1 MSRANSH
8 EAINTEQML
17 PSLEIKIPLNNHPLS
32 IHTAPT
38 SPVRLSPTHLSLG
51 TGQKH
56 GSLTP
61 NKIQLSIPFRAHT
74 EALDLDKAE
83 FESLFSERIQTD
95 PGDFEDH
102 FQFKQKKEGYL
113 DVKRKTS
120 LRSLQNLIEDIKKA
134 SGNRSYSATKHS
146 KIQKELST
154 TPKKASKVP
163 GDKDKDQEKDSYKSR
178 KRPLSS
184 NERINDSRSQS
195 REEKNRGEKKVIK
208 TAVKDLELDFGIA
221 GRCDTDEGPDDL
233 FEEGSSEREVK
244 SCKNSREAGPIRYS
258 KMSEEDAALMF
269 EIRRKELL
277 NFLKKLGAN
286 ATLIKKKHSYRKPGI
301 PKQGGSVSGHMS
313 EFRRNELEREYRMR
327 AVKETLKES
336 LSPTTFIIY
345 NNNNAESIFN
355 GLTKARTPLKESN
368 KKQAASFKN
377 ISESV
382 SDTKRRNSVK
392 SHREKEESNTM
403 VSRNLEASFNRIAQ
417 DLMIEASE
425 KKVRRPNKTTER
437 LVGSVEEKREGFESI
452 KIDLKKELLKKKKK
466 KKVVAEKAEEKIV
479 ITTTAEKAIPKKL
492 NEEADSLKN
501 NNVAPQVQTKGSQEV
516 KEKNVVNQQLIETM
530 RKKNKEVLGDIEEI
544 DIQIQRMEAEK
555 NAKQNKGRG
564 QNNNGSRAAK
574 KKEDVPPVIPTP
586 PPQEVYEESLEG
598 SYAYSAKMKRSKSRP
613 RSMNVAG
620 SFHSEGVGAKQ
631 QENGSKDIVSTVA
644 RTWKEK
650 NAGATSRSTRWDEV
664 ENKGREVN
672 NKKTLN
678 DNNKQVLNINKVEQQ
693 PRNVQQNIEKT
704 NAKWINAREEK
715 SITRQTQESKTAL
728 KNEPTSQNNN
738 LLKAKRHSTSNNMKS
753 LDLGRGKMDA
763 PKIENYKSP
772 KDTREYLSPK
782 LDQNK
787 RNVSFTPT
795 PTLLQSTQ
803 YSSLA
808 NSTPPVS
815 ELFQQNK
822 SVENIKNKKQ
832 SIDSLM
838 ENSKSQQ
845 KIRKEPYSASSVQ
858 KLQTS
863 RKSSEVDNQPEKTN
877 IKIGSRHE
885 RYSAANIHENPR
897 SPKIS
902 FFDEVKKILKE
913 GAKDEQRKTPT
924 SLTDTTTKSV
934 QNIKKEPVNKPKFD
948 FAPSMDIRSKLY
960 KDSRPLDEL
969 TKSVKIPGVS
979 SATLKKREPQELIN
993 VYQKEAPMSLELQN
1007 LANNNKNN
1015 SEPVSAASERLAVG
1029 ISKSLEKGISSK
1041 TRIKSPAEPFS
1052 ILNKEIENLLKVSN
1066 KEISSTIKK
1075 KK

>member
-1 MSRANSH
+1 MARANSH
-8 EAINTEQML
+8 EAINTEQMV
-17 PSLEIKIPLNNHPLS
+17 PSLEIKIPLDNHPLS

-38 SPVRLSPTHLSLG
+38 SPVRLSPTHLNLG
-51 TGQKH
+51 SGQKH

-102 FQFKQKKEGYL
+102 FQFNQKKEGYL

-154 TPKKASKVP
+154 TPKKASKVS
-163 GDKDKDQEKDSYKSR
+163 GEKDKDKEKDSYKSR

-184 NERINDSRSQS
+184 NERINDSHSRS
-195 REEKNRGEKKVIK
+195 REEKNHGDKKVIK
-208 TAVKDLELDFGIA
+208 TAVKDLELDFGMA
-221 GRCDTDEGPDDL
+221 ERCNTDEGPDDL

-277 NFLKKLGAN
+277 SFLKKLGAN
-286 ATLIKKKHSYRKPGI
+286 ATLIKKKQSYRKPGI
-301 PKQGGSVSGHMS
+301 PKQGGSVSGQIS
-313 EFRRNELEREYRMR
+313 EFRRNELEREHRMR
-327 AVKETLKES
+327 AVKEALKES

-345 NNNNAESIFN
+345 NNNHAESILN

-392 SHREKEESNTM
+392 SYREKEESTTM

-417 DLMIEASE
+417 DLMMIEASE
-425 KKVRRPNKTTER
+425 KKVRRPTKTTER

-466 KKVVAEKAEEKIV
+466 KKVVAEDKSVVTVEKV
-479 ITTTAEKAIPKKL
+479 IPKKST
-492 NEEADSLKN
+492 EEIDPLQI
-501 NNVAPQVQTKGSQEV
+501 APQVQVKESKEV
-516 KEKNVVNQQLIETM
+516 KEKNIVNQQLIETM

-555 NAKQNKGRG
+555 NTKQNKGRG
-564 QNNNGSRAAK
+564 QNTNGSKTAK
-574 KKEDVPPVIPTP
+574 KKEEIPPPVIPTP

-620 SFHSEGVGAKQ
+620 SFYSEGIGGGKQ
-631 QENGSKDIVSTVA
+631 QESGPKDVGSAVA

-650 NAGATSRSTRWDEV
+650 NVGTTSRSTRWDEV
-664 ENKGREVN
+664 ESKERQSN
-672 NKKTLN
+672 NKKNLN
-678 DNNKQVLNINKVEQQ
+678 EKNVININKVEQQ
-693 PRNVQQNIEKT
+693 SKNVQQNNNPEKSP
-704 NAKWINAREEK
+704 KWINVREEK

-728 KNEPTSQNNN
+728 KNEPISQNNN
-738 LLKAKRHSTSNNMKS
+738 LIKSKRHSASTNMKS
-753 LDLGRGKMDA
+753 LDLGRGKLDA
-763 PKIENYKSP
+763 QKIDNYKSP

-782 LDQNK
+782 LDNNK

-795 PTLLQSTQ
+795 PTLLQGTQ

-822 SVENIKNKKQ
+822 SAVVPHESVKNKKQ
-832 SIDSLM
+832 SMDSLID
-838 ENSKSQQ
+838 NSKSQQ

-863 RKSSEVDNQPEKTN
+863 RKSSEVDNQSEKGN

-885 RYSAANIHENPR
+885 RHSAANIHENPR

-924 SLTDTTTKSV
+924 SLTDTTKPV
-934 QNIKKEPVNKPKFD
+934 QKVKKEPINKPKFD
-948 FAPSMDIRSKLY
+948 FAPSMDIRSKIY

-979 SATLKKREPQELIN
+979 SATLKKRDPQELIN
-993 VYQKEAPMSLELQN
+993 VYQKEAPMSLELEN
-1007 LANNNKNN
+1007 VANNYKSG
-1015 SEPVSAASERLAVG
+1015 SEPVSAASERLGVG
-1029 ISKSLEKGISSK
+1029 ASKSLEKGISSK
-1041 TRIKSPAEPFS
+1041 TRIKSPAESSVF
-1052 ILNKEIENLLKVSN
+1052 NKEIENISKVSN
-1066 KEISSTIKK
+1066 NTSAMKK